1 MPTQRSVASNRQH
14 AIAAIFEG
22 LASPPILF
30 LLQVCVVLRPV
41 DEHAHPGDRTALVVE
56 IGLKEYIGR
65 WGVLGEIGKA
75 ELSLVKVI
83 EKRTLE

>member
-1 MPTQRSVASNRQH
+1 MLGERPVGCDHDDAVSP
-14 AIAAIFEG
+14 IFER
-22 LASPPILF
+22 LAGPTILY
-30 LLQVCVVLRPV
+30 LLARVMRPV